1 MYVAKSIRPKSS
13 ANAASVTA
21 APSVDSLSAISN
33 GLTIVYTSER
43 SACYHA
49 ASSCVNA
56 PGVELKP
63 THLQDALLKD
73 KTACPD
79 CNPPEP
85 ALTNAD

>member
-1 MYVAKSIRPKSS
+1 M
-13 ANAASVTA
+13 
-21 APSVDSLSAISN
+21 
-33 GLTIVYTSER
+33 TIVYTSER
-43 SACYHA
+43 SAYYHA
-49 ASSCVNA
+49 SSVCANA

-63 THLQDALLKD
+63 THLQDALLGD